1 MKQVIEG
8 KNLYYFLL
16 FSVIIVCLIQSS
28 RIQEGLEDYNKVVL
42 LGDSIFK
49 NNSYVG
55 EENSIEYLLK
65 TRIDSLVLAKD
76 NSLIKDVLSQYK
88 NVPNKYNEPNTYLFV
103 STGGNDLLNGYHYSN
118 GDITNMKKF
127 NEIWKQYEKTIL
139 QLKNKTDCTLVLSD
153 LYYIKDQDYLK
164 YHKIIKKWNDVLY
177 EFCDKNNIL
186 IYKISS
192 FVKDKKHFVNSIEP
206 SKIGSKLIVDNII
219 KF

>member
-1 MKQVIEG
+1 MKKRNKMGTKFVLIAT
-8 KNLYYFLL
+8 LL

-127 NEIWKQYEKTIL
+127 
-139 QLKNKTDCTLVLSD
+139 S
-153 LYYIKDQDYLK
+153 
-164 YHKIIKKWNDVLY
+164 
-177 EFCDKNNIL
+177 
-186 IYKISS
+186 
-192 FVKDKKHFVNSIEP
+192 
-206 SKIGSKLIVDNII
+206 
-219 KF
+219 